1 MFILYAI
8 PIGIVAGYLLG
19 GRLERLGD
27 LRLRWVPLA
36 LFGLL
41 VQIVLFTDA
50 LGSPFGDASPAI
62 YVASNLLVFAAV
74 LRNVQVP
81 GMAIAAVGA
90 GCNLL
95 AIVANGGYM
104 PADPAAVAVGRAR
117 WARLH
122 EQHRPHGPGAAVP
135 DRHLRDADV
144 DARGQHLQHRRRPPR
159 HRGRGDDRARD
170 APSRQIRRVTGGPP
184 ARGDRPARPTPA
196 ASART
201 RQATGP

>member
-36 LFGLL
+36 LLGLL
-41 VQIVLFTDA
+41 IQVLLFTDVFDN
-50 LGSPFGDASPAI
+50 PFGDAAPAI

-81 GMAIAAVGA
+81 GMALAAVGA
-90 GCNLL
+90 GCNLA

-104 PADPAAVAVGRAR
+104 PADPEALASVG
-117 WARLH
+117 LG
-122 EQHRPHGPGAAVP
+122 GPGYTNSIVLTDPALPFLTDIFVMPTWMPAANVFSIG
-135 DRHLRDADV
+135 DV
-144 DARGQHLQHRRRPPR
+144 LLGAGVALTIALAMRRPV
-159 HRGRGDDRARD
+159 
-170 APSRQIRRVTGGPP
+170 APVVTGSGRS
-184 ARGDRPARPTPA
+184 AGTPD
-196 ASART
+196 SSRV
-201 RQATGP
+201 G

>member
-8 PIGIVAGYLLG
+8 PIGIVAGYFLG

-27 LRLRWVPLA
+27 LRLRWIPLA

-41 VQIVLFTDA
+41 VQIILFTDA

-95 AIVANGGYM
+95 AIIANGGYM
-104 PADPAAVAVGRAR
+104 PADPEALASVG
-117 WARLH
+117 LG
-122 EQHRPHGPGAAVP
+122 GPGYTNSIVLTDPMLPFLTDVFAMPAWMPAANIFSIG
-135 DRHLRDADV
+135 DV
-144 DARGQHLQHRRRPPR
+144 LLGTGVAATIALGMRRPAKP
-159 HRGRGDDRARD
+159 
-170 APSRQIRRVTGGPP
+170 APPVTDGS
-184 ARGDRPARPTPA
+184 ARPTGTPD
-196 ASART
+196 SSHV
-201 RQATGP
+201 G

>member
-27 LRLRWVPLA
+27 LRLRWIPLA

-41 VQIVLFTDA
+41 VQVVLFTDA
-50 LGSPFGDASPAI
+50 LGNPFGDAAPAI
-62 YVASNLLVFAAV
+62 YVVSNLLVFAAV

-95 AIVANGGYM
+95 AIIANGGYM
-104 PADPAAVAVGRAR
+104 PADPEAVASVG
-117 WARLH
+117 LG
-122 EQHRPHGPGAAVP
+122 GPGYTNSIVLTDPVLPFLTDVFAMPTWMPAANIFSIG
-135 DRHLRDADV
+135 DV
-144 DARGQHLQHRRRPPR
+144 LMGIGVAATIALGMRRPAKP
-159 HRGRGDDRARD
+159 
-170 APSRQIRRVTGGPP
+170 APRVTDGSS
-184 ARGDRPARPTPA
+184 RPTGTPD
-196 ASART
+196 SSHV
-201 RQATGP
+201 G